1 MSGDQGTNRRVVITG
16 IGVFSP
22 IGIGADPFWQSLKAG
37 NSGIAPLD
45 LFEYSAAPR
54 NAGGEIKGFVESS
67 ARKSYLKPLR
77 KSVKVMCREIQLGA
91 ASAIQ
96 ALENSGID
104 MDEIDHTRLG
114 VEFGANL
121 MFSPPS
127 VLQDACWSCTDDDDA
142 THEFHFD
149 RWGKGGANEQK
160 DNGMAHMEPL
170 WLLRYLPNM
179 PACHIGIYADAR
191 GPNNSITQDSAS
203 ANLVLGEAFRII
215 QRNAA
220 DIMITGTTGTRLHP
234 VKSLHAVMWDQLAD
248 ENGSPETWCKPFDLN
263 REGQVLGEGAC
274 SLILE
279 EESHAINRGATIYG
293 RLLGVGAS
301 CVIDSAGQVD
311 TQQALANAMRSAL
324 KNTGMKPEEIG
335 HINAEGLGEKEA
347 DSAEARAIQ
356 QVFGENA
363 SSVPVTALKSILGN
377 SGSGCG
383 SLELA
388 GSLLGLREGV
398 VPATLNYET
407 PDPECPLNVV
417 HGEPLGIENKVVMN
431 INVTRMGQASA
442 AIVESA

>member
-1 MSGDQGTNRRVVITG
+1 MITG
-16 IGVFSP
+16 IGVFSSV
-22 IGIGADPFWQSLKAG
+22 GIGADPFWQSLKAG

-45 LFEYSAAPR
+45 LLEYSAAPR
-54 NAGGEIKGFVESS
+54 NIGGEVKEFAEST
-67 ARKSYLKPLR
+67 ARNSYLKPLR

-96 ALENSGID
+96 ALEHSGIN

-142 THEFHFD
+142 TYEFHFD
-149 RWGKGGANEQK
+149 RWGKGGANEHK

-234 VKSLHAVMWDQLAD
+234 VKSMHAVMWDQLANG
-248 ENGSPETWCKPFDLN
+248 NGSPKTWCKPFDLN
-263 REGQVLGEGAC
+263 RGGQVLGEGAC

-279 EESHAINRGATIYG
+279 EESHATNRGATIYG

-311 TQQALANAMRSAL
+311 QQQALVNAIQSAL
-324 KNTGMKPEEIG
+324 KNAGMKPEEIG

-347 DSAEARAIQ
+347 DIAEARAIQ

-363 SSVPVTALKSILGN
+363 ASVPVTALKSILGN

-442 AIVESA
+442 CIVEGA